1 METAHIVKRDVLH
14 DVVQGG
20 DERDDLIVLAH
31 RMVLRLTQQTHK
43 ALTVGELTLCGL
55 VEVAGELGEDFHF
68 AVLGKVQTDAARCLF
83 HGLCLGIA
91 ADTGNRKTDVNSRTL
106 AGEEQVALKED
117 LTVCDG
123 NNVRRDVSGNVARLR
138 FNNRQCRHAA
148 AAECIGKMRRA
159 LQQTG
164 MQVENVTR
172 IRFTTRGTLQKQ
184 AQCTVRN
191 GVL

>member
-1 METAHIVKRDVLH
+1 METTHIIKRDVLH

-31 RMVLRLTQQTHK
+31 RMVLRLTQQTHE

-55 VEVAGELGEDFHF
+55 VEVAGELGENFHF

-83 HGLCLGIA
+83 HGLCLGVA

-117 LTVCDG
+117 LTVCD
-123 NNVRRDVSGNVARLR
+123 
-138 FNNRQCRHAA
+138 
-148 AAECIGKMRRA
+148 GKMRRA